1 MDVAVK
7 GAAQKDLQQGVD
19 LAQAATISPTSG
31 FFFTSPFRSL
41 STQGCFARITMPA
54 VDGDDLHGQFQQ
66 AIQQAFAQAR
76 KAGIK
81 DPLLCG
87 AIPFDTRQPS
97 SLFIPQQTQ
106 WFDRESLLTS
116 LAPAAGQIP
125 EIVRQ
130 PNCQRSRSLC
140 RWLAMPYRQ
149 LVVIDW
155 IRWCSPAC
163 WILKPASR

>member
-7 GAAQKDLQQGVD
+7 GAAQKDLQQGVN
-19 LAQAATISPTSG
+19 LVQVATISPTSG

-41 STQGCFARITMPA
+41 STQGCFARITLPA
-54 VDGDDLHGQFQQ
+54 VDGDDLQGQFQQ

-106 WFDRESLLTS
+106 WFDRETLQAN
-116 LAPAAGQIP
+116 LAPAAGCNP
-125 EIVRQ
+125 
-130 PNCQRSRSLC
+130 
-140 RWLAMPYRQ
+140 
-149 LVVIDW
+149 
-155 IRWCSPAC
+155 
-163 WILKPASR
+163 